1 MSGQFLVFV
10 SQFYSEF
17 SEMDNLSPSSVL
29 PMAAAEDTPT
39 ASLIEI
45 FSAIQG
51 EGMNIGTRQLF
62 IRFGRCDLRCH
73 FCDSA
78 HTWLPQPACTIEQ
91 TAGDRDF
98 QTYSNP
104 VSLDNLLAWVKQLD
118 GDRPNHPH
126 QPHQTLHDSI
136 SLTGGEPLLHSR
148 FLTSFLPRLRETLDL
163 PIYLETGG
171 HRPKQVRSLLPW
183 LDSVGMDIKLPSV
196 TGETHWDAH
205 AEFLKICVETQTDIF
220 VKAIISDQTS
230 LEDLDRAGA
239 IVKVADPNIPFI
251 LQPVTPLPEAIKSD
265 QPIPQPPHPND
276 VLKWQTRLKAVLPQ
290 VRVIPQS
297 HKMIGQL

>member
-1 MSGQFLVFV
+1 MLRGALYV
-10 SQFYSEF
+10 EMDN
-17 SEMDNLSPSSVL
+17 EMDNLSPTPVL
-29 PMAAAEDTPT
+29 PTATGKAPT

-78 HTWLPQPACTIEQ
+78 HTWLPQPTCTIEQ

-98 QTYSNP
+98 KTHHNP
-104 VSLDNLLAWVKQLD
+104 VSLENLLTWVQRLD
-118 GDRPNHPH
+118 GDRPGQPH
-126 QPHQTLHDSI
+126 QPLHDSI
-136 SLTGGEPLLHSR
+136 SLTGGEPLLHTR
-148 FLTSFLPRLRETLDL
+148 FLKSFLPRLRETLDL

-171 HRPKQVRSLLPW
+171 HRPNQVRSLLPW

-205 AEFLKICVETQTDIF
+205 GEFLKICVESQTDIF
-220 VKAIISDQTS
+220 AKAIISDQTS

-239 IVKVADPNIPFI
+239 IVRDADPNIPFI

-265 QPIPQPPHPND
+265 QPIPQPPNPSD

-297 HKMIGQL
+297 HKMIDQL